1 MPSLRYNPLPVRLA
15 LGAVIGAALLC
26 AAPARAEVKTQ
37 WVEYNHGDA
46 RLKGYMAWDDSKS
59 GKRPAV
65 FMVHAKWCMGGNT
78 VQQAEQWAKLGYVV
92 FAADMFGVIPKTD
105 PETRVQ
111 TDIYRKD
118 RALMRARAQAGFDML
133 MKNPNVDAAKVAL
146 IGYCFGGSVGVEVA
160 GTGAPLAAT
169 IIIHGSYGNEPGWAK
184 NMKGMF
190 VMLHGAEDP
199 NFPRETDKVL
209 GELRA
214 AKVPFEMQ
222 LYSGTA
228 HGFSTPK
235 NKAEERANAQSI
247 ATAGRTLKELFGI

>member
-1 MPSLRYNPLPVRLA
+1 MPTLRNHPSVRLG
-15 LGAVIGAALLC
+15 LGAVLGAALLC

-65 FMVHAKWCMGGNT
+65 FMVHAKWGMGGNT

-118 RALMRARAQAGFDML
+118 RALMRARAQAGFDVL
-133 MKNPNVDAAKVAL
+133 MKNPDVDAAKVAL

-190 VMLHGAEDP
+190 RI
-199 NFPRETDKVL
+199 N
-209 GELRA
+209 
-214 AKVPFEMQ
+214 
-222 LYSGTA
+222 
-228 HGFSTPK
+228 
-235 NKAEERANAQSI
+235 ERLNS
-247 ATAGRTLKELFGI
+247 R